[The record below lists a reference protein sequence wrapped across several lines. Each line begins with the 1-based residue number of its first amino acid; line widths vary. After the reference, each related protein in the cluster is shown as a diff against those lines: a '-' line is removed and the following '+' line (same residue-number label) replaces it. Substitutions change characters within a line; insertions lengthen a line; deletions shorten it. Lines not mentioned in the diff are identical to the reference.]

1 MAITEIDKLVE
12 VMRRLRAPG
21 GCPWDREQ
29 TRETLKPMLI
39 EEAYEVLQALD
50 EEDPEELR
58 EELGDL
64 LLQIVFHAQIG
75 EERGEFDLQGVID
88 GIQAK
93 IIRRHPHVFGD
104 VAVADSREVLV
115 NWDRIKREEHAGK
128 NKPRESVLDG
138 ISPGLPALYEAYQ
151 LGVRAARS
159 GLEWDKAEDIL
170 HRLRAELADLENR
183 VPGGEIDAIKDEI
196 GDLLFTIVHLCR
208 FLRLDPETSLKRT
221 NQKFRERFQHVEG
234 RVRQQERS
242 LQDVS
247 RAELEKLWRETG
259 S

>member
-1 MAITEIDKLVE
+1 VAVTDIDKLVE

-50 EEDPEELR
+50 GEDPAELR

-75 EERGEFDLQGVID
+75 DERGEFDMQGVID
-88 GIQAK
+88 SIHAK

-104 VAVADSREVLV
+104 VAVADSREVLA

-128 NKPRESVLDG
+128 NKPRESALDG
-138 ISPGLPALYEAYQ
+138 ISPGLPALFEAFQ
-151 LGVRAARS
+151 MGVRAARC
-159 GLEWDKAEDIL
+159 GLEWSKAEDIL
-170 HRLRAELADLENR
+170 SRIRSEMSDLERR
-183 VPGGEIDAIKDEI
+183 VPEGELDAIKGEI
-196 GDLLFTIVHLCR
+196 GDLLFAVVHLCR
-208 FLRLDPETSLKRT
+208 FLQIDPETSLKRT
-221 NQKFRERFQHVEG
+221 NQKFRERFQRIEN
-234 RVRQQERS
+234 RVKLQGQS
-242 LQDVS
+242 LQEIS
-247 RAELEKLWRETG
+247 REEIETLWRETG